1 MAAAILQN
9 HNAHLART
17 SSCSN
22 CLSSIESSGRF
33 CGECGAPN
41 GPIRQTSHEQSF
53 AASFQ
58 RTATISHAH
67 EHHHAVAELKPAS
80 SNPPANRVTAS
91 TPTFARVK
99 QKTHQQIPAELKEE
113 ISQLVIGLAR
123 QRLFLLMHWCIFLGM
138 NMTGLLI
145 AYLAY
150 RGYIGDEWTRCVM
163 AFTPMFF
170 INSIALACLSP
181 IKGTKMEVARL
192 KERLTYMRFQVE
204 YLNMV

>member
-1 MAAAILQN
+1 MVNAVLRTDPLDKLLMNKVLQLLS
-9 HNAHLART
+9 NALPRFRT
-17 SSCSN
+17 H
-22 CLSSIESSGRF
+22 I
-33 CGECGAPN
+33 
-41 GPIRQTSHEQSF
+41 
-53 AASFQ
+53 
-58 RTATISHAH
+58 

-145 AYLAY
+145 AYFAY

-181 IKGTKMEVARL
+181 IKGTKLEVARL